1 MQKIDRFLAII
12 LFLQSKRL
20 VRAQELADYFQ
31 ISIRTV
37 YRDINALCEAG
48 VPIASEA
55 GYGYS
60 LVHGYQLPPIM
71 FTEDEAAS
79 LMLGSYFVEQ
89 TSGDVHW
96 KKNTDSARA
105 KIISVLPDD
114 KKDYLLRLKDFTA
127 VFTSPN
133 VNKTP
138 ELTDYTISKLHKAI
152 VHRFLLNIQ
161 YSAYSTKETTERQIE
176 PLAMVF
182 YGGIWHLIAYCRLR
196 NDYRDFR
203 IDRIHSFSIEESKYA
218 PRPDFILNDF
228 LKTTFRVDNPHIVT
242 VLFDKSAS
250 RYVSQRHHYGFI
262 EEKVL
267 DNAIEMTFL
276 VGSMEWFA
284 RWLVSYGNSILHCEP
299 PELRANV
306 LRIANGIV
314 SNLSME
320 ESTIK

>member
-20 VRAQELADYFQ
+20 VRAQELAGYFQ

-60 LVHGYQLPPIM
+60 LVQGYQLPPIM

-79 LMLGSYFVEQ
+79 LMLGTYFVEQ

-96 KKNTDSARA
+96 KRNTDSARA
-105 KIISVLPDD
+105 KIISVLPEE
-114 KKDYLLRLKDFTA
+114 KKDYLLRLRDFTA

-133 VNKTP
+133 ASRIP
-138 ELTDYTISKLHKAI
+138 DIADSTISTLHKAI
-152 VHRFLLNIQ
+152 VHRLLLNIR
-161 YSAYSTKETTERQIE
+161 YYAYSTEETTERQIE
-176 PLAMVF
+176 PLGMVF

-203 IDRIHSFSIEESKYA
+203 IDRIHSFSAEEIKYT
-218 PRPDFILNDF
+218 PRPDFVLNDF
-228 LKTTFRVDNPHIVT
+228 LKNTFRIDNPHIVT
-242 VLFDKSAS
+242 VLFDKTVT
-250 RYVSQRHHYGFI
+250 RYVSQKHHYGFI

-267 DNAIEMTFL
+267 DKGIEMTFL
-276 VGSMEWFA
+276 VGSIEWFA
-284 RWLVSYGNSILHCEP
+284 RWLVSYGNSILHCKP
-299 PELRANV
+299 PELRAEI

-314 SNLSME
+314 ENLTNSDN
-320 ESTIK
+320 IR

>member
-31 ISIRTV
+31 VSIRTV

-79 LMLGSYFVEQ
+79 LMLGTYFVEQ
-89 TSGDVHW
+89 TSGDIHW

-105 KIISVLPDD
+105 KIISVLPED
-114 KKDYLLRLKDFTA
+114 KKDYLLRLRDFTA

-133 VNKTP
+133 ANRTP
-138 ELTDYTISKLHKAI
+138 AIADSTISTLHKSI
-152 VHRFLLNIQ
+152 VHRFLLTIT
-161 YSAYSTKETTERQIE
+161 YYAYSTEETTERQVE
-176 PLAMVF
+176 PLAMVY

-203 IDRIHSFSIEESKYA
+203 IDRIHSFHTEDTKYA
-218 PRPDFILNDF
+218 PRPDFVLKDF
-228 LKTTFRVDNPHIVT
+228 LKDTFRVDNPHIVT
-242 VLFDKSAS
+242 VLFDKSVT
-250 RYVSQRHHYGFI
+250 RYVSKKHHYGFI
-262 EEKVL
+262 EEKIL
-267 DNAIEMTFL
+267 DNGIEMTFL
-276 VGSMEWFA
+276 VGSIEWFA
-284 RWLVSYGNSILHCEP
+284 RWLVSYGNSVLYCEP
-299 PELRANV
+299 QELRTKV
-306 LRIANGIV
+306 LQIAGGIV
-314 SNLSME
+314 ENLSNAI
-320 ESTIK
+320 SIK